1 MRIALKVLATLAAV
15 FYPLLVLW
23 VLYCHREY
31 LPAVCLA
38 GIAVLGCIAI
48 RRRNGN
54 KWRLATT
61 IGALLVLGVVRLS
74 DNPEYLKLYPILVSG
89 VLLFEFAWS
98 LRHPPCIVE
107 RFARLAQRGQEL
119 PEHACKYCRNV
130 TRVWIGF
137 FCVNITLSVLSSL
150 SGSWELWA
158 LYNGCI
164 SYILI
169 GLLMGGEWLVR
180 RRVQA
185 RTPR

>member
-1 MRIALKVLATLAAV
+1 MRIALKVLAILAAV
-15 FYPLLVLW
+15 LYPLLVLW
-23 VLYCHREY
+23 VLYCHMEY

-38 GIAVLGCIAI
+38 GIAILGLVAI
-48 RRRNGN
+48 RRRHGN

-61 IGALLVLGVVRLS
+61 IGALLVLCAVRFS
-74 DNPEYLKLYPILVSG
+74 GNPEYLKLYPILVSG

-98 LRHPPCIVE
+98 LNHPPSIIE

-130 TRVWIGF
+130 TRVWVGF
-137 FCVNITLSVLSSL
+137 FCVNITLSSL
-150 SGSWELWA
+150 SAICCSWGLWA

-169 GLLMGGEWLVR
+169 GLLMSGEWLVR

-185 RTPR
+185 KFPR